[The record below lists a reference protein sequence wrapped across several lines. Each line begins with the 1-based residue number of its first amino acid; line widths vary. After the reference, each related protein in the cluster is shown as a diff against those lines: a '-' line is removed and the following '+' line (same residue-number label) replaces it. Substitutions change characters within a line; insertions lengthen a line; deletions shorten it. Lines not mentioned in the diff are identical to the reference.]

1 VRKKSALAHTFVK
14 KQISSYV
21 IRIATCRVQEDILDC
36 DGTWFVCNLDDKGK
50 LFGVLQPEETMAAE
64 AVRSASRM
72 CCIRNPQNE

>member
-1 VRKKSALAHTFVK
+1 
-14 KQISSYV
+14 
-21 IRIATCRVQEDILDC
+21 LDC